1 MVRLKARKDLNFTQ
15 GEHKMNKSAIFDDI
29 SIMGRVIY
37 IIYVIEIY
45 IKERDVTE
53 EWNKLL
59 EALWSFPEFD
69 KCIDDYAYKV
79 IECTPETI
87 LDEREDFTSFE
98 HFSEEELYVF
108 RDLYTRSRYTKTID
122 YLLGQINDILAYNL
136 YTSVNPPEEY
146 SLRIINETHQYA
158 KNLLGDKT
166 PSTEPFEIYSI
177 HEQHC
182 YGNYTLGKEVL
193 LAHMSESIKKTSIL

>member
-1 MVRLKARKDLNFTQ
+1 MNLKFSH
-15 GEHKMNKSAIFDDI
+15 GEYNMNKGAMFDDI

-45 IKERDVTE
+45 IKERGATE

-59 EALWSFPEFD
+59 EELWSFPEFD

-79 IECTPETI
+79 IECTPGTI

-98 HFSEEELYVF
+98 HFREEELYVF
-108 RDLYTRSRYTKTID
+108 RDLYTRSTYTKTID
-122 YLLGQINDILAYNL
+122 YLMGQINEILAYNL
-136 YTSVNPPEEY
+136 YTSVKPPEEF
-146 SLRIINETHQYA
+146 SLKIINKAYQYI

-177 HEQHC
+177 YEQHC
-182 YGNYTLGKEVL
+182 YGNYSLGKEVL
-193 LAHMSESIKKTSIL
+193 LAHMNK

>member
-1 MVRLKARKDLNFTQ
+1 
-15 GEHKMNKSAIFDDI
+15 MNNDAIFDDI

-45 IKERDVTE
+45 IKEREVTE
-53 EWNKLL
+53 EWNRLL
-59 EALWSFPEFD
+59 EVLWSFPEFD

-87 LDEREDFTSFE
+87 LDDREDFTSFE

-108 RDLYTRSRYTKTID
+108 RDLYTRSTYTQTID
-122 YLLGQINDILAYNL
+122 YLMGQINEILAYNL
-136 YTSVNPPEEY
+136 YTSVKPPEEF
-146 SLRIINETHQYA
+146 SLRIINETYQYV

-166 PSTEPFEIYSI
+166 PSTEPFKIYSI

-182 YGNYTLGKEVL
+182 YGNYTLGKEGL
-193 LAHMSESIKKTSIL
+193 LAHMNE

>member
-1 MVRLKARKDLNFTQ
+1 
-15 GEHKMNKSAIFDDI
+15 MNNGTIFDDI

-45 IKERDVTE
+45 ITEREVTE
-53 EWNKLL
+53 EWNILL

-98 HFSEEELYVF
+98 HFSEEELYAF
-108 RDLYTRSRYTKTID
+108 RDLYTRSTYTQTID
-122 YLLGQINDILAYNL
+122 YLMGQINKILAYNL
-136 YTSVNPPEEY
+136 YTSVKPPEEF
-146 SLRIINETHQYA
+146 SLRIINETYRYVKH
-158 KNLLGDKT
+158 LLDDKT

-177 HEQHC
+177 QDQHC
-182 YGNYTLGKEVL
+182 YGNYTLGKDVL
-193 LAHMSESIKKTSIL
+193 LAHMNE

>member
-1 MVRLKARKDLNFTQ
+1 MH
-15 GEHKMNKSAIFDDI
+15 GEHDMNKGAIFDDI

-37 IIYVIEIY
+37 IIFVIEIY
-45 IKERDVTE
+45 IKEKEATE
-53 EWNKLL
+53 EWNRLL

-98 HFSEEELYVF
+98 HFGEEELYEF
-108 RDLYTRSRYTKTID
+108 RDLYTRSTYTKTID
-122 YLLGQINDILAYNL
+122 YLMGQINEILAYNL
-136 YTSVNPPEEY
+136 YTSVKPPEEI
-146 SLRIINETHQYA
+146 SLRIINDTYQYA

-182 YGNYTLGKEVL
+182 YGNYALGKEVL
-193 LAHMSESIKKTSIL
+193 LAHMNE